1 MEIDKKLQEAI
12 NLQQQGNSN
21 EAIKVY
27 EEILKKKPNLAE
39 VQNNLGILLK
49 SLNRL
54 NEAEKIFTKTILL
67 KPDFVYAHYQE
78 KPWVMMLLRLY
89 ICLLTTWRYKIF

>member
-1 MEIDKKLQEAI
+1 MEIEKELQEAI
-12 NLQQQGNSN
+12 NLQQQGNFN

-27 EEILKKKPNLAE
+27 EEILKKTPNLAE

-54 NEAEKIFTKTILL
+54 DEAEKIFTKTISL
-67 KPDFVYAHYQE
+67 KPDFIHVLSKGKIIKTGESELGKELEKSGYAN
-78 KPWVMMLLRLY
+78 L
-89 ICLLTTWRYKIF
+89 